1 MGEWLVTNVA
11 RVALSCTCLP
21 RIIHKGLLEKDINR
35 ELVSF
40 RSRCK
45 FSFEMDSKFEV
56 LALTLTRSSPWV
68 RVVQNELRRERRGPR
83 PEPREGK
90 PVLTTAPWSSD
101 HGDGNTGRLQLWSAV
116 KGAPREAWE
125 WRTSRYPLPLYLRV
139 RTDWSAKLTR
149 GLGKRPN
156 RITPATAQANTKDK
170 AGEVTRR
177 GGAAEEGFG
186 SRIYMTIT
194 TRM

>member
-1 MGEWLVTNVA
+1 MH
-11 RVALSCTCLP
+11 LST
-21 RIIHKGLLEKDINR
+21 RIIHEGLLEKDINR

-40 RSRCK
+40 RSQCK

-68 RVVQNELRRERRGPR
+68 PGGPKR
-83 PEPREGK
+83 TSPGAAGPCPASREGK

-101 HGDGNTGRLQLWSAV
+101 YGDGNTGRLQPWSAV
-116 KGAPREAWE
+116 KGAPRKAWE
-125 WRTSRYPLPLYLRV
+125 WRTSRHPLLLYLRV

-177 GGAAEEGFG
+177 GGATEEGFG
-186 SRIYMTIT
+186 SRIYITIT